1 MAGLLVVLFGHGLAS
16 ESAAGPPTAL
26 VITGATLIDGSGAA
40 PRPRTTIV
48 IRDGRIASVSP
59 DDEVDRDP
67 DAPTFDAEGKYV
79 IPGLADMHVHFGIG
93 APLARRE
100 GETAEVLERQ
110 LYYGVTSVLQL
121 GGSDG
126 GAESIGSLRRR
137 RAEGALQ
144 SPYVYGTGGHLTLQG
159 AHPVYTIFPPRI
171 REAAD
176 SLAAKTPLSE
186 PVDLEPLGL
195 GLSLVRSTESARL
208 AVRERAVGG
217 MDAIKIT
224 VESGPTPF
232 GDHHPQMSVEM
243 IRAIVAE
250 AEGHGLKVFAHAT
263 SLDELQAALAGGA
276 AGIVHA
282 VRNRPLPDEARGE
295 ALAAAGFR
303 VLPTL
308 VLYAGAGDLDDPF
321 LRETVSDEEIAA
333 LRDQRFLERIRRRWE
348 CCAPFDEVL
357 ASVGRLHEQGVPIVV
372 GTDTGNAYV
381 FPGYSVHRELELLVE
396 AGLSPMEAL
405 VSATSAAAEMIDAAD
420 EFGTIEPGK
429 RADLLILAAD
439 PLEDIRNTRSL
450 ELVISEGRVIDRKTL
465 LGPPDPDGS
474 HAASP

>member
-1 MAGLLVVLFGHGLAS
+1 MRTLAHGLLLLAVLAWPVDAFGQNLVTLQFSFSNPGARSLGIGGAFVALADDATAAYANPAGLTQLVRPEMSVEGRS
-16 ESAAGPPTAL
+16 WRY
-26 VITGATLIDGSGAA
+26 ATTYVEGGRASGA
-40 PRPRTTIV
+40 PTGLGLDT
-48 IRDGRIASVSP
+48 
-59 DDEVDRDP
+59 DP
-67 DAPTFDAEGKYV
+67 G
-79 IPGLADMHVHFGIG
+79 
-93 APLARRE
+93 
-100 GETAEVLERQ
+100 
-110 LYYGVTSVLQL
+110 
-121 GGSDG
+121 
-126 GAESIGSLRRR
+126 
-137 RAEGALQ
+137 
-144 SPYVYGTGGHLTLQG
+144 GGHLTLQG

-176 SLAAKTPLSE
+176 TLAAKTPLNK
-186 PVDLEPLGL
+186 PVDLDPLGL

-208 AVRERAVGG
+208 AVRERALSG

-243 IRAIVAE
+243 IRAIVTE
-250 AEGHGLKVFAHAT
+250 AESHGLRVFAHAT
-263 SLDELQAALAGGA
+263 SLDDLQAALAGGA

-282 VRNRPLPDEARGE
+282 VRNRLLPDGAQGD

-333 LRDQRFLERIRRRWE
+333 LRGQRFLGRIRRRWE
-348 CCAPFDEVL
+348 CCAPLDEVL
-357 ASVGRLHEQGVPIVV
+357 ASVGRLHDQGVPIVL

-381 FPGYSVHRELELLVE
+381 FPGYRVHRELELLVE

-405 VSATSAAAEMIDAAD
+405 VSATSAAAEMIGAEH

-439 PLEDIRNTRSL
+439 PLEDIGNTRSL
-450 ELVISEGRVIDRKTL
+450 EVVISEGRVIDRRTL
-465 LGPPDPDGS
+465 LGSPDSESS
-474 HAASP
+474 HDASP